1 MKDRERERK
10 RQWWDMKVTGYMPP
24 REENR
29 IIMYTLIGLIAFLVI
44 YVTLLIVKNS

>member
-1 MKDRERERK
+1 MKDSERERK
-10 RQWWDMKVTGYMPP
+10 RQWWDMKLTGYMAP

-29 IIMYTLIGLIAFLVI
+29 IIMYTLIGLIAFLVL